1 MKKHEKTFSE
11 DVFEA
16 IGTFETKKL
25 IKFAGA
31 RNCYEV
37 EENILS
43 PILIGSKTSKS
54 QKYESFV
61 FKIIIVE
68 FCVIRYLAEAG
79 AAGGEMSNVER
90 QVLQSNPLLEALGNA
105 CTLRND
111 NSSRFGKLIEMQFE
125 DCKIADGT
133 KHKRLAG

>member
-1 MKKHEKTFSE
+1 M
-11 DVFEA
+11 
-16 IGTFETKKL
+16 

-31 RNCYEV
+31 RNCHEV
-37 EENILS
+37 EEK
-43 PILIGSKTSKS
+43 IGAQFSSARKR
-54 QKYESFV
+54 QNHRNNYESFV
-61 FKIIIVE
+61 FQIIVE

>member
-1 MKKHEKTFSE
+1 MF
-11 DVFEA
+11 
-16 IGTFETKKL
+16 
-25 IKFAGA
+25 
-31 RNCYEV
+31 
-37 EENILS
+37 
-43 PILIGSKTSKS
+43 
-54 QKYESFV
+54 Q
-61 FKIIIVE
+61 IIVE

-133 KHKRLAG
+133 KHKRLAGWRKIHKENFRKQSRDAKKHQNRIQIQQFRVKIVK